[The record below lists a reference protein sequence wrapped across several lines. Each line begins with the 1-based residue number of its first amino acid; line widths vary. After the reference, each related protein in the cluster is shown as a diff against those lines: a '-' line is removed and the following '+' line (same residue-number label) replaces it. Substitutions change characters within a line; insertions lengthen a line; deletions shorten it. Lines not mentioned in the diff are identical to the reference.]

1 MKNIKFMI
9 AALCVVLF
17 AACQDKGEWDAPSD
31 SAAPQYGNN
40 NIAETNVLS
49 IKDLMAKYAAE
60 IKNDRIIEITEDIQ
74 IKGRVAANDV
84 GGNFYKKIT
93 IQDEPA
99 NAADMRAMT
108 ISIDESG
115 LWGYLPIGQQIV
127 VSLKGLC
134 IGGYGEQAQIGTPY
148 TNNKGVISV
157 GRMSK
162 HVWQQHFK
170 IVGDV
175 KELAPEEFTSSF
187 MNEKDNFSVGG
198 KNYNLVKNAG
208 KLVVFKNVTF
218 KNADGKATLK
228 SGTEAPLTG
237 YFIQEVDQFPG
248 VQFFTSGDY
257 AKFSSTILPFD
268 EETGK
273 AIPCTII
280 GVAGYYNGT
289 WQISIRRTSDIT
301 VGEKKDDPTP
311 GPTPTSSYTMD
322 FKTTGGQ
329 GDWTIDEKN
338 KDAALTND
346 VWTFDAKYGMKA
358 TAFANNTNYSS
369 EAWLISPKIDLSG
382 LTTATLTI
390 HQAINYF
397 TSVDVAKTQAVVAV
411 STDGTNWTDLTLTG
425 WPEKLSWTFF
435 DSTADFSAY
444 AGKKDVQVALK
455 YLSTAAKAGTWE
467 VEKITIE

>member
-9 AALCVVLF
+9 AALCVVMF

-40 NIAETNVLS
+40 NITETNVLS

-134 IGGYGEQAQIGTPY
+134 IGGYGEQAQLGTPY
-148 TNNKGVISV
+148 TNAKGVVSV

-175 KELAPEEFTSSF
+175 KELAPVEFTSSF

-198 KNYNLVKNAG
+198 KNYSLVKNAG

-228 SGTEAPLTG
+228 SGTEAPLSG

-257 AKFSSTILPFD
+257 AKFSSTVLPYD
-268 EETGK
+268 EATGK

-301 VGEKKDDPTP
+301 VGETKESGDEGGEDAGNEGTDETLAKEVNENVVTFTNS
-311 GPTPTSSYTMD
+311 GVTASANVITVD
-322 FKTTGGQ
+322 FNEQGWADTQDVNGTTVTLSDGTTITIGQ
-329 GDWTIDEKN
+329 GDGKT
-338 KDAALTND
+338 
-346 VWTFDAKYGMKA
+346 
-358 TAFANNTNYSS
+358 
-369 EAWLISPKIDLSG
+369 SPKFYSATKG
-382 LTTATLTI
+382 LRIYAKNTITINSSSKPIAKAVLTCDTYKVNN
-390 HQAINYF
+390 AFCVGNDAMY
-397 TSVDVAKTQAVVAV
+397 AKTEGNTLSIVNDWETN
-411 STDGTNWTDLTLTG
+411 SGGTQLR
-425 WPEKLSWTFF
+425 
-435 DSTADFSAY
+435 
-444 AGKKDVQVALK
+444 VQ
-455 YLSTAAKAGTWE
+455 
-467 VEKITIE
+467 TIEITYAE